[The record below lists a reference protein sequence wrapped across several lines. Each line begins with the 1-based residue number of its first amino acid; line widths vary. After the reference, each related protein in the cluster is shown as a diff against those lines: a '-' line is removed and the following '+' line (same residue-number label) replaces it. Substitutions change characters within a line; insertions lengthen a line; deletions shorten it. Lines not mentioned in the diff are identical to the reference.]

1 MLSDCGH
8 PNTVMCFMKDF
19 IHAYRKTIGYLYMRQ
34 GDPTT
39 SSDTEQEKAMIVI
52 KNLIL

>member
-8 PNTVMCFMKDF
+8 PNTVMCFMNAF
-19 IHAYRKTIGYLYMRQ
+19 IHAYRKTICYLYKRQ

-39 SSDTEQEKAMIVI
+39 SSDTKLEKAIIVI
-52 KNLIL
+52 ENLIL